1 MFIKLTKSGPRR
13 YLQLAESYRDEN
25 GRVKQR
31 TIASLGRLEKI
42 DAHFDTLISGLE
54 RVTGRKV
61 TAESTI
67 ASANDNNPSISFEP
81 ARALGDVW
89 TLTQLWNE
97 LGFDRLAQTFRSSKR
112 KLDVEAMLRIMVFNR
127 LCDPESKLGVLRW
140 LETVCLPGIPTCQP
154 DAIQS
159 SYGIT

>member
-42 DAHFDTLISGLE
+42 DANFDSLIRGLE
-54 RVTGRKV
+54 RVTGRKSAAD
-61 TAESTI
+61 TNI
-67 ASANDNNPSISFEP
+67 ASAKDNNPAISFEP

-89 TLTQLWNE
+89 TLTQL
-97 LGFDRLAQTFRSSKR
+97 
-112 KLDVEAMLRIMVFNR
+112 
-127 LCDPESKLGVLRW
+127 
-140 LETVCLPGIPTCQP
+140 
-154 DAIQS
+154 
-159 SYGIT
+159 